1 MYGTREPIERSISL
15 KKYVVDL
22 SEKEKE
28 SSCAS

>member
-1 MYGTREPIERSISL
+1 MYGTREPIGRSIFL

-22 SEKEKE
+22 SQKEKE